1 MSPFEFMLFFAA
13 FNLITVVISM
23 LLGIVIAMFFGIK
36 LVNKGKK

>member
-1 MSPFEFMLFFAA
+1 MLFFAA

-23 LLGIVIAMFFGIK
+23 LLGIVIAIFFGIK